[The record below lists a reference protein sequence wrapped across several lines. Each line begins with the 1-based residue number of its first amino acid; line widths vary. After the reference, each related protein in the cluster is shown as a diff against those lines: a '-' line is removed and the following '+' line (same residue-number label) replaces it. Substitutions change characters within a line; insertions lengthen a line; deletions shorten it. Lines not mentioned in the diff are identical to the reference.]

1 MMRNKTFLFLILI
14 LLVSSVSLFGCKSL
28 KKQGSTSL
36 VQTET
41 EETVERLDTPADT
54 IDIVIKQID
63 DEMRVF
69 DVGDHHEALIG
80 IIREKVDSLDEEE
93 VRPIIKETVEIYMD
107 AYFISRIKDVLRSYN
122 EGFTDSDVEM
132 VFNSTSR
139 TALYE
144 LIELYEWTFYKN
156 K

>member
-1 MMRNKTFLFLILI
+1 MNNKSGLFLILI
-14 LLVSSVSLFGCKSL
+14 LLVSSVYLFGCKSL
-28 KKQGSTSL
+28 KQQVSNDSTQS
-36 VQTET
+36 ET
-41 EETVERLDTPADT
+41 EETVERVDTPEDT
-54 IDIVIKQID
+54 LGIIIKQID

-80 IIREKVDSLDEEE
+80 IIMEKAVTLEAEEI
-93 VRPIIKETVEIYMD
+93 RPMIKETVEIYMD
-107 AYFISRIKDVLRSYN
+107 AYFMSRIKEVLRSYN
-122 EGFTDSDVEM
+122 ERFTDSDVDM
-132 VFNSTSR
+132 VFKSTSR